1 MSKSKQ
7 AQAQP
12 LANKTHQLT
21 SQIVPT
27 QLTKTPSSEK
37 FSSSSKLSSGP
48 TSTKNAKIGDAIDE
62 LDEDEAIEEFIKKHL
77 ESDDKKQRDSGGDEF
92 DENDEDEISDDD
104 DNSSQ
109 GGLTPR
115 QSLLQALLKLSET
128 DSDGTPSTY
137 SSLNERELFIFDLE
151 SILKVLT
158 FKETCLLIFPCLEIF
173 AVEQEYLK
181 IELFKQLPHL
191 FAKVMKTDAKIN
203 GQRLSDDQL
212 MDILTVNLFP
222 LIS

>member
-1 MSKSKQ
+1 M
-7 AQAQP
+7 
-12 LANKTHQLT
+12 
-21 SQIVPT
+21 
-27 QLTKTPSSEK
+27 
-37 FSSSSKLSSGP
+37 SSGP
-48 TSTKNAKIGDAIDE
+48 ASTKNAKIGDAIDE
-62 LDEDEAIEEFIKKHL
+62 MDEDEAIEEFIKKHL

-92 DENDEDEISDDD
+92 DENDEDENSDDD

-222 LIS
+222 LISQLLMISDETVQQEGINAMIKVCKESIIPLEDGCFLMHNVL